1 MHATRGRFLVHTCRI
16 KMVRVITRNPQHLRQ
31 VQFARRKKKQQ
42 QQQKRML
49 NYLISQITKQHA
61 HAIISLNDQ
70 ENSRWLTI

>member
-1 MHATRGRFLVHTCRI
+1 MQLGAAFWSTLVASRWYGSSPETLNIYDRYS
-16 KMVRVITRNPQHLRQ
+16 LLEE
-31 VQFARRKKKQQ
+31 KKQQQ